1 MFLEENLVPH
11 QFWDP
16 ASKDSR
22 LREKDGTG
30 ESGDRRQK
38 KRVRTVL
45 RNPTTP
51 PKKNGRK
58 LQGCRPAQLRKHGL
72 EGSSFCFFPLSY
84 SLLAYFDFTELL
96 LKAEAPELELA
107 FRKNSSSGMP
117 APPHAHWRR
126 SRSFPT
132 TWLKRWSKSTI
143 PTDMAAGVPGNQM
156 LHPPSVGAPRAAT
169 VQLLLP
175 AMTCRAP

>member
-1 MFLEENLVPH
+1 MFLEENLVPR

-16 ASKDSR
+16 ASTDSR

-30 ESGDRRQK
+30 ESGDRWQK
-38 KRVRTVL
+38 KRVRTIL
-45 RNPTTP
+45 RNPTNP

-58 LQGCRPAQLRKHGL
+58 LQGCRPAQLSRGQL
-72 EGSSFCFFPLSY
+72 FLFLP

-126 SRSFPT
+126 SRRFPT

-156 LHPPSVGAPRAAT
+156 LHPPSVGAPRTAT